1 MKKLVALLIVLTLL
15 GTLTACSSDKI
26 TMKKLVEANRS
37 ETLLEKY
44 DSVYIQTKANGEEYV
59 EYYHTEEF
67 SYEKS
72 VAWSRYLT
80 DEIAYLYENGQYKR
94 LVQIDRNGLV
104 GYADYRADEYGDL
117 VLSEDS
123 LKEKI
128 QSVTENQDRITVA
141 CSMDAKAFGEL
152 VGMDG
157 MTSFDS
163 EYVVAADDYR
173 VLTGKATITYEGGD
187 PVVFDVDCTY
197 NAEMPEGLQQ
207 ILACVNQTEDLRTVT
222 FVFQVGTEKE
232 KVEILQ
238 VPKGVPVTISLA
250 EGSAENY
257 SFYRDEACTE
267 LHTDTGEYDADVTI
281 YIQWN
286 S

>member
-1 MKKLVALLIVLTLL
+1 MKRIVTLLIVLALL
-15 GTLTACSSDKI
+15 GMMTACSSDKV
-26 TMKKLVEANRS
+26 TMKQLLEANRS
-37 ETLLEKY
+37 ETLLGNY
-44 DSVYIQTKANGEEYV
+44 DSVYIQVELNGEEYV

-72 VAWSRYLT
+72 AAWSRYLT

-94 LVQIDRNGLV
+94 WIQIDRNGLV
-104 GYADYRADEYGDL
+104 GYADYRVEEYGDL

-128 QSVTENQDRITVA
+128 QSVTENQDHITVA
-141 CSMDAKAFGEL
+141 CSMDAKIFGKL
-152 VGMDG
+152 VGSDA

-222 FVFQVGTEKE
+222 LVFQAGTEKE
-232 KVEILQ
+232 NVEILQ
-238 VPKGVPVTISLA
+238 VPKGAPVTIGLA